1 MEFFCIRPVTYSPTT
16 LGSGV
21 VVHTRGRWRKM
32 KTFGSSVNNATQFPS
47 LTRWKDIIIERP
59 VELQI
64 WGEHANST
72 CFQAVD
78 GRSGQKTK
86 TQPMPLHHWS
96 PQAIVSVFR
105 YQSVCPGG
113 SLWQSEQST
122 SNKMC
127 LPDFDVHQWKDANS
141 APWIWHWVPWEHP
154 QVNNNT
160 GWTNVQV
167 QLFSQSTGRLFK
179 MPLAT
184 QSADCSWCDC
194 CWNRC
199 LELWISITKWFPCG
213 SSPWNNRCHLHLS
226 EVWFLIC
233 TQRVSCFLVSWCRF
247 DPEGAWWKH
256 VHHFQGKHTSAGQA
270 KAVA

>member
-1 MEFFCIRPVTYSPTT
+1 
-16 LGSGV
+16 
-21 VVHTRGRWRKM
+21 
-32 KTFGSSVNNATQFPS
+32 
-47 LTRWKDIIIERP
+47 
-59 VELQI
+59 
-64 WGEHANST
+64 
-72 CFQAVD
+72 
-78 GRSGQKTK
+78 
-86 TQPMPLHHWS
+86 MPLHHWS

-127 LPDFDVHQWKDANS
+127 LPDFDVHQWKNANS

-270 KAVA
+270 KAVAWIAFLLPAPVDYFCFSLSKTKLKCAHKKLLPRSSVWQSLPGQKATRPCGHICCVLESPLLEPHFGWKFPVFLP